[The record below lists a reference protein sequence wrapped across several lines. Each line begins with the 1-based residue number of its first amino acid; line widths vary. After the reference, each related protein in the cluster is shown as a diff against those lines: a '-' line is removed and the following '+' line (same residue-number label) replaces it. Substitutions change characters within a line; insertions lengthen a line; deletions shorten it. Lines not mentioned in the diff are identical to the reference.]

1 MEAFILFLV
10 VAMIVISLI
19 PTDVETQEL
28 HNNNQSLVFCD
39 RHQWIKKEVTEV
51 EGAYTVCIKCKY
63 LAGSE
68 NEYEQ

>member
-28 HNNNQSLVFCD
+28 HNNNQSLVHCD
-39 RHQWIKKEVTEV
+39 RHEWIKREVAEV
-51 EGAYTVCIKCKY
+51 SGAYTVCNKCKY
-63 LAGSE
+63 LAGTE
-68 NEYEQ
+68 NQYEQ